1 MKSNRDYRTKRF
13 ISYCFF
19 IDCLCYTLTGLAQT
33 KALAK
38 NALSAYQRGAYAE
51 AAGLYEQILQE
62 KNNVTWLETCAI
74 SHYRNLNY
82 SKACERFGQLFA
94 LNPNA
99 DSKNYRYAAECALYS
114 GQFVKS
120 LQYYQTGL
128 TNVTANSV
136 SDTFLLQ
143 KEALQLYTDSFALLV
158 NTAST
163 DTKAFNCIQ
172 LDASSSVDEGNPTL
186 IFEWDFGD
194 GTLLQGTSVEHCYLE
209 PGTYTIQLNTLDKK
223 SFLRREKDTSLTVSI
238 KPKVLSIQTNAKA
251 KLYIPNRLEALTTIP
266 PAWKAISYFWDF
278 EEEGKAFGLKVN
290 HSFKNI
296 KQAKINLTV
305 CFKNTETDK
314 LFLKSS
320 STYIEVVSDFNKS
333 ETLLEIEKQGGK
345 GK

>member
-1 MKSNRDYRTKRF
+1 MKPNWEFRTKLF
-13 ISYCFF
+13 ISYCVF
-19 IDCLCYTLTGLAQT
+19 IACLYHPLGGLAQT
-33 KALAK
+33 KTLAK
-38 NALSAYQRGAYAE
+38 SALSAYQRGAYAE

-94 LNPNA
+94 LKPNT
-99 DSKNYRYAAECALYS
+99 DLKNYRFAAECALYS
-114 GQFVKS
+114 GQFAKS
-120 LQYYQTGL
+120 LHYYQMGL

-143 KEALQLYTDSFALLV
+143 KEALQLYTDSFALLA
-158 NTAST
+158 NAAST
-163 DTKAFNCIQ
+163 DTKAFDCIQ
-172 LDASSSVDEGNPTL
+172 LDAASSIDEGNPTL

-194 GTLLQGTSVEHCYLE
+194 GTLLQGTSVEHCYLQ

-223 SFLRREKDTSLTVSI
+223 SFLRREKDTSLVISI
-238 KPKVLSIQTNAKA
+238 KPTVLSIQTNAKA
-251 KLYIPNRLEALTTIP
+251 KLYIPTRLEALTTAP
-266 PAWKAISYFWDF
+266 LAWKAISYFWDF
-278 EEEGKAFGLKVN
+278 EEEGKAFGSTVN

-296 KQAKINLTV
+296 KQAKINVTV
-305 CFKNTETDK
+305 CFKNTETNQ